1 MRVRFL
7 FNFICLLSIV
17 LALSGQGCTT
27 VNTYSDSEVEDFE
40 KNQKR
45 KQAIKRVNSA
55 TKTRT
60 VPNPHPT
67 KSLINK
73 KPNGGG

>member
-1 MRVRFL
+1 MRYPFL
-7 FNFICLLSIV
+7 FTAILSVFIAISM
-17 LALSGQGCTT
+17 QGCTSIASYGDT
-27 VNTYSDSEVEDFE
+27 ELEDFE

-45 KQAIKRVNSA
+45 MEARKRVDSA
-55 TKTRT
+55 SKTRT

-67 KSLINK
+67 KSLINA